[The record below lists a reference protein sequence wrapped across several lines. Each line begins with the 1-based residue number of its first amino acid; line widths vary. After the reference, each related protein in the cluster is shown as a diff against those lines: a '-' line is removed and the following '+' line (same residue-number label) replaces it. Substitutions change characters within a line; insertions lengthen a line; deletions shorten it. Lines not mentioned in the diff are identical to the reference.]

1 MATAKKDSK
10 LVMVADDDEDLAFL
24 VASQLIQAGVKVQQC
39 IGGTDLV
46 ANVLKY
52 KPDLVLLDIA
62 MQQLDGS
69 DLCREIKNDA
79 RIKHTKVILM
89 SGNHDVAKHAASCG
103 ADGYV
108 AKPLSVGTLKT
119 LLSKYV

>member
-1 MATAKKDSK
+1 MASARKEGRV
-10 LVMVADDDEDLAFL
+10 VMVADDDEDLAFL
-24 VASQLIQAGVKVQQC
+24 VASQLKQAGVKVHQC

-46 ANVLKY
+46 AQLLKF
-52 KPDLVLLDIA
+52 KPDLLLLDIA

-69 DLCREIKNDA
+69 DLCRQIKKDE
-79 RIKHTKVILM
+79 RISHIKVVLM

-108 AKPLSVGTLKT
+108 AKPLSMGNLKT